1 MKSQTSIVAKQVR
14 LQKWAEQIKD
24 CQARPKGT
32 KVEDWCDLH
41 GISKANYYYRL
52 RCVREA
58 CLEQIQHHPTEF
70 VELSLPQHT
79 TRIPKVTIQEPIE
92 AKSVAI
98 LHGPNNITIELL
110 SSATPDFL
118 HAIIGVLHHVG

>member
-24 CQARPKGT
+24 CQARPEGT
-32 KVEDWCDLH
+32 KVEDWCESH

-70 VELSLPQHT
+70 VELSPPLQT
-79 TRIPKVTIQEPIE
+79 NSIQRVAIKENLESKP
-92 AKSVAI
+92 VAI
-98 LHGPNNITIELL
+98 LRGPNNLSVELL
-110 SSATPDFL
+110 STATPDFL
-118 HAIIGVLHHVG
+118 NAIIGAFHHVG